1 MRPVTASSWR
11 RAETMSNGQRI
22 NGGTAVAAPTID
34 GAALSE
40 ITLAADP
47 APTPVDA
54 VVDAIVEAVPTAAS
68 AR

>member
-1 MRPVTASSWR
+1 MRPVTASSWW

-22 NGGTAVAAPTID
+22 NGGTAAAAPTLD

-47 APTPVDA
+47 APAPVDS
-54 VVDAIVEAVPTAAS
+54 AIVEAVPTAAS

>member
-1 MRPVTASSWR
+1 
-11 RAETMSNGQRI
+11 MSNGQRI
-22 NGGTAVAAPTID
+22 NGGTAAAVPTLD

-40 ITLAADP
+40 IALAADP

-54 VVDAIVEAVPTAAS
+54 VVNEIVEAVPTAAS

>member
-1 MRPVTASSWR
+1 
-11 RAETMSNGQRI
+11 MSNGQRI
-22 NGGTAVAAPTID
+22 NGGTAVAVAAPTID